1 MVKSIV
7 NNNLL
12 LFTIDLAAETNRE
25 TKNAMHEEQ
34 VSILWQDQP
43 VCALLLDVWASS
55 DTRGRAVATAS
66 CPVPLELRNNG
77 ELL

>member
-7 NNNLL
+7 NLL
-12 LFTIDLAAETNRE
+12 LFTIDLAAETDRK
-25 TKNAMHEEQ
+25 TMNAMHEEQ

-55 DTRGRAVATAS
+55 DTRGRSVATAS